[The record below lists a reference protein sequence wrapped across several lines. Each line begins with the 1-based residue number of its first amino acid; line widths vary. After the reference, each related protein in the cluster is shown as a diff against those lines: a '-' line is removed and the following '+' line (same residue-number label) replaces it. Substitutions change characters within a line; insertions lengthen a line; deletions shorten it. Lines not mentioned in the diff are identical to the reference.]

1 MTGSQGQEL
10 DLNGFIIVFTSNIS
24 KEDYKKRISPELRS
38 RFDYKCMFTL
48 LGNEDKM
55 KYVEFRANSIARKL
69 NPNAGGGGTSDA
81 ADER

>member
-1 MTGSQGQEL
+1 
-10 DLNGFIIVFTSNIS
+10 
-24 KEDYKKRISPELRS
+24 
-38 RFDYKCMFTL
+38 MFTL